1 MADVRAVPVRRLSL
15 PFPDPRRALALG
27 LLGLVGLLVVGPL
40 VTMVVASF
48 RPPATLPFAPGE
60 WTLAN
65 YVTVFLADQTT
76 WGILGNTAWY
86 VVGTMALALPLAF
99 GMAFITERT
108 DVPMRPILFTL
119 MFVPMVTP
127 VFATALGWV
136 LLAGPQGGVIN
147 EYIRLVF
154 PTESRDGPL
163 NIYTMWGMIFVTALG
178 LVPSMWLLLVSVLRN
193 LDPTLEEAAATS
205 GIGPLATLQQVTLA
219 LARPG
224 ILAVVVYF
232 AIVVIDSFEIPLAL
246 GISAGVLVLS
256 TKIYLAVTSVET
268 QAFDYGGPAA
278 FGMLGVVLAFAGIG
292 LYLWLIRR
300 ASRFAVVTGKAYRPR
315 VIRLGKWKY
324 VALAAVGLYIL
335 IKVVLPFALLIYA
348 SFLRFYVPPLPGR
361 FDSIPWTL
369 DNYRTLLDMR
379 FFGRQLINTLFVVVG
394 AASLTMLLA
403 SLVGWSTVRLPSAVT
418 RLTNMLT
425 FVPLALPGVIV
436 TLAILLM
443 FIGTPLYGSLA
454 LITLAFVVRYL
465 SYSTRLMHAAQIQ
478 IHRELEEAS
487 LTSSVG
493 EVATFVHVN
502 LRLLLPAFVNGW
514 LWIVTHAAKDF
525 TTPLLLAS
533 SGSQLVANVIYGR
546 FTGGRF
552 PESAAAMVLLVVL
565 LIAVVAVG
573 RRWTGETVRA

>member
-1 MADVRAVPVRRLSL
+1 
-15 PFPDPRRALALG
+15 
-27 LLGLVGLLVVGPL
+27 
-40 VTMVVASF
+40 
-48 RPPATLPFAPGE
+48 
-60 WTLAN
+60 
-65 YVTVFLADQTT
+65 
-76 WGILGNTAWY
+76 
-86 VVGTMALALPLAF
+86 
-99 GMAFITERT
+99 
-108 DVPMRPILFTL
+108 
-119 MFVPMVTP
+119 
-127 VFATALGWV
+127 
-136 LLAGPQGGVIN
+136 
-147 EYIRLVF
+147 
-154 PTESRDGPL
+154 
-163 NIYTMWGMIFVTALG
+163 
-178 LVPSMWLLLVSVLRN
+178 
-193 LDPTLEEAAATS
+193 
-205 GIGPLATLQQVTLA
+205 
-219 LARPG
+219 
-224 ILAVVVYF
+224 
-232 AIVVIDSFEIPLAL
+232 
-246 GISAGVLVLS
+246 
-256 TKIYLAVTSVET
+256 
-268 QAFDYGGPAA
+268 
-278 FGMLGVVLAFAGIG
+278 
-292 LYLWLIRR
+292 
-300 ASRFAVVTGKAYRPR
+300 
-315 VIRLGKWKY
+315 
-324 VALAAVGLYIL
+324 
-335 IKVVLPFALLIYA
+335 
-348 SFLRFYVPPLPGR
+348 
-361 FDSIPWTL
+361 
-369 DNYRTLLDMR
+369 
-379 FFGRQLINTLFVVVG
+379 VVG